1 MRKFIFYFDKELT
14 QADTAPYIQVI
25 LLPNQCLTLRKRLQL
40 FQTNF
45 YQTLN

>member
-25 LLPNQCLTLRKRLQL
+25 LTSKSVSDTKEEATTFSN
-40 FQTNF
+40 
-45 YQTLN
+45 